1 MPKVI
6 QIKLSSGEKIVV
18 QSKEGKCHRIE
29 SDLKAGDGSQ
39 PGFDD
44 AVDGLESLILAHAGA
59 GVDITDPKYVEGIET
74 ALEAIA
80 NEYD

>member
-1 MPKVI
+1 MPQVI
-6 QIKLSSGEKIVV
+6 QIKLSTGEKIVV
-18 QSKEGKCHRIE
+18 QSKEGKYHRIE
-29 SDLKAGDGSQ
+29 SDLKAADGSNQ
-39 PGFDD
+39 DFDN
-44 AVDGLESLILAHAGA
+44 AIDGLESLILAHACT